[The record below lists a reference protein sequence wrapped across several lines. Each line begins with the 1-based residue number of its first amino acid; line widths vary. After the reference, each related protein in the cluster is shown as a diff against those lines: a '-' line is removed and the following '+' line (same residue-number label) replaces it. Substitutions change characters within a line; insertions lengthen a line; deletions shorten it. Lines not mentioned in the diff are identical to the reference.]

1 MQDLKISLIQADLH
15 WEQPA
20 ANMAM
25 FEEKIWSEVEDAD
38 VIVLPE
44 MFTTGFSMNAD
55 KLAEAPGT
63 NTYRWM
69 HQVAKQ
75 KSALVIGSYIVK
87 EGGNNYNRAYVIFPD
102 GRSEYYDKRH
112 LFTLADEDQ
121 HYKGGDERLV
131 VEWKGWK
138 ICPLI
143 CYDLRF
149 PVWSKNNY
157 SKENVSYDY
166 DLLIYVANWPK
177 PRVAAWNT
185 LLKARAIENQ
195 SFVAGLNRIGID
207 DLGHQYSGHS
217 GVYDFL
223 GDSLAFGED
232 QENVLSATL
241 NKKELDEFRTRYA
254 FLNDADKFEIL

>member
-1 MQDLKISLIQADLH
+1 MQDLKISLIQADLF

-25 FEEKIWSEVEDAD
+25 FEEKIWSEVDDAD

-44 MFTTGFSMNAD
+44 MFTTGFSMDVN
-55 KLAEAPGT
+55 KLAEVPHT
-63 NTYRWM
+63 NTYKWM
-69 HQVAKQ
+69 YQIAKQ

-87 EGGNNYNRAYVIFPD
+87 QGGNNYNRAYAIFPD

-121 HYKGGDERLV
+121 YYNAGEDRLI

-138 ICPLI
+138 ICPLV

-149 PVWSKNNY
+149 PVWSRNKL
-157 SKENVSYDY
+157 SKENATCDY

-195 SFVAGLNRIGID
+195 SFVAGLNRIGVD
-207 DLGHQYSGHS
+207 DLGHQYSGNS

-223 GDSLAFGED
+223 GDSIAFGED
-232 QENVLSATL
+232 QETTISATL
-241 NKKELDEFRTRYA
+241 SKKELDEFRNRYA
-254 FLNDADKFEIL
+254 FLSDADEFEIR

>member
-25 FEEKIWSEVEDAD
+25 FEEKIWAEVDDAD

-44 MFTTGFSMNAD
+44 MFTTGFSMNVS
-55 KLAEAPGT
+55 KLAEAPHT
-63 NTYRWM
+63 NTYKWM
-69 HQVAKQ
+69 YQIAKQ

-87 EGGNNYNRAYVIFPD
+87 EGGNNYNRAYAIFPD

-121 HYKGGDERLV
+121 FYTAGEDRLI

-138 ICPLI
+138 ICPLV

-149 PVWSKNNY
+149 PVWSRNRLN
-157 SKENVSYDY
+157 KENVTCDY

-177 PRVAAWNT
+177 PRVTAWNT

-195 SFVAGLNRIGID
+195 SFVAGLNRIGVD
-207 DLGHQYSGHS
+207 DVGHQYSGNS

-223 GDSLAFGED
+223 GDSLEFGED
-232 QENVLSATL
+232 QETTISATL
-241 NKKELDEFRTRYA
+241 SKKNLGEFREKYT
-254 FLNDADKFEIL
+254 FLNDSDEFEIL